1 MPDYLNPTYYIDS
14 DNEQVI
20 NFAKE
25 TIKDLKDPL
34 EISIAL
40 YYKIRDQ
47 FQYNPY
53 DLKLEPFAYKASYLL
68 TKDYG
73 HCIEKSILLAACCR
87 VAGIPSRLGF
97 ANVTNHI
104 GTERLEKILK
114 TNVLYFHGFTEI
126 YLNEKWVKATPAFN
140 KELCEKLH
148 VKPLDFNGLE
158 DSIFQEYNNNGKAF
172 MEYLEEIGIFDDFP
186 FDLFLTTIKDKYAHL
201 LGYL

>member
-14 DNEQVI
+14 DNEHVI

-25 TIKDLKDPL
+25 TIKELTNPL

-53 DLKLEPFAYKASYLL
+53 DLKLEPYAYKASFLL
-68 TKDYG
+68 TKDFG

-148 VKPLDFNGLE
+148 VKPLEFNGLE
-158 DSIFQEYNNNGKAF
+158 DSIFQEYNNNGSAF

-186 FDLFLTTIKDKYAHL
+186 YDLFLKTIKEKYAHL
-201 LGYL
+201 LGII

>member
-1 MPDYLNPTYYIDS
+1 MPDYLNPTYFIDS
-14 DNEQVI
+14 DNEHVI

-53 DLKLEPFAYKASYLL
+53 DLKLEPYAYKASYLL

-148 VKPLDFNGLE
+148 VKPLEFNGLE